1 MKLFDIILGR
11 KKVSAQYRR
20 DGSFVS
26 RWARPPSRNT
36 AEWLDMFSKS
46 PRLAVVER
54 IASDLA
60 NLTGHLYRVAPDGSR
75 TEITNHPFLDLL
87 DRPNPLYEMTSSAM
101 WRLNEIYL
109 MLVGESFMLIER
121 DAYERP
127 VELWNVPPHWVKM
140 TPYLGNP
147 GYLITSPS
155 GLTMTVSVDDM
166 FVMKQLNPLDPFM
179 RGLGA
184 AESVADE
191 VEIDEYAAKFQ
202 KRFFYNDAT
211 PPFVFLIPGATK
223 EQLDVFTADWE
234 KKHRGVDKSH
244 RMSALGGDVT
254 IEKLGD
260 AHGKDMGFLESRL
273 AMRDAVLAHFGVP
286 REIMGITENSNRAT
300 ADAAQYI
307 YAKNVLTP
315 RVSSREKALNM
326 QLLSMFGDDRLV
338 WKFDPVIPYDKEFD
352 KSRALEGWDAGL
364 LTKNEAR
371 GLLDMPGI
379 EGGDVYKTSITDLF
393 LREGDDPV
401 KVSQAIL
408 QPDLET
414 ADPVPGEKSLSMNI
428 TAMLRREEQAVRKH
442 SKSFE
447 SAISRHFAEQRSAI
461 QKALG
466 ISQKAED
473 TPAFDELSQ
482 YLLPDGT
489 LDMDLWNA
497 LEEAEQ
503 LRIADSVAA
512 GLLDWNAES
521 KKLQAMFMPLW
532 KEAYEAGVKLAEEYH
547 GITNITR
554 PEFVSVVKV
563 NGAKHIVGIEQTT
576 KDSIADIIADGIA
589 NGDSQAKLKKA
600 IYEEMD
606 TSHKRAKLIARQ
618 ETMMSLATGQFD
630 MMKAAGA
637 KTKTWHHRPQ
647 KDPRDG
653 THGKVDHVSMEG
665 ETIPINKAF
674 SNGLMY
680 PRDPADGRPEEVIN
694 CRCYLTYAFDDDTGA
709 GLKPNTAE
717 SLERSQPEA
726 EPHQE
731 LLEAQSQQ
739 TMGEYIRADGTFDLN
754 RAKTDY
760 EKFLQSAPE
769 KNRMYLQQALDGAEF
784 ERTNRPDVV
793 FAYRAKRD
801 AVQYNPE
808 HPFFEEYNLP
818 LVLTHE
824 LGHRIDRW
832 FVHSAEQSEFVSA
845 IRNAKAAFDK
855 SPDLFIR
862 FCKQKDKDGFLSD
875 IMSAVCRGGYKLPA
889 GHDAAYW
896 TPDRQA
902 KEIFTNLFALET
914 YNDAEKLAF
923 LKKHFPALME
933 AFNGF
938 GYLV

>member
-1 MKLFDIILGR
+1 MRLFDIIRGR
-11 KKVSAQYRR
+11 QKVSAQYRR

-26 RWARPPSRNT
+26 RWARPPSLNT
-36 AEWLDMFSKS
+36 AEWLNMFSKS

-60 NLTGHLYRVAPDGSR
+60 NLNGHLYRIAPDGSK
-75 TEITNHPFLDLL
+75 TEVMKHPFLDLMEH
-87 DRPNPLYEMTSSAM
+87 PNPLYEMTSSAM

-109 MLVGESFMLIER
+109 MLVGESFMLVER
-121 DAYERP
+121 DEYERP

-179 RGLGA
+179 RGLGV

-211 PPFVFLIPGATK
+211 PPFVFVIPGATK

-244 RMSALGGDVT
+244 RMAALGGDVRV
-254 IEKLGD
+254 EKLGD

-273 AMRDAVLAHFGVP
+273 AMRDAVLEHFGVP

-315 RVSSREKALNM
+315 RISNREQALNM
-326 QLLSMFGDDRLV
+326 QLLSMFDDDSLV
-338 WKFDPVIPYDKEFD
+338 WEFDQVIPYDKEFD

-371 GLLDMPGI
+371 GLLDMPGVD
-379 EGGDVYKTSITDLF
+379 GGDVYKTSITDLF
-393 LREGDDPV
+393 LRESDDPA

-408 QPDLET
+408 QDGLDAT
-414 ADPVPGEKSLSMNI
+414 APVPGEKSLPASV
-428 TAMLRREEQAVRKH
+428 TARLKSEEQAVRKH

-447 SAISRHFAEQRSAI
+447 AAISRHFAEQRSAI

-466 ISQKAED
+466 LSQKAED
-473 TPAFDELSQ
+473 TSAFDELSQ

-503 LRIADSVAA
+503 IRIANSVAS
-512 GLLDWNAES
+512 GLLDWSAES
-521 KKLQAMFMPLW
+521 KKLQAMFIPLW

-576 KDSIADIIADGIA
+576 RNSIADIIADGIA
-589 NGDSQAKLKKA
+589 NGASQAELKKA
-600 IYEEMD
+600 VYEEMD
-606 TSHKRAKLIARQ
+606 TSHRRAKLIARQ

-647 KDPRDG
+647 RTRG
-653 THGKVDHVSMEG
+653 TARMGKLTTFPWKGRQSPSTRRSPTG
-665 ETIPINKAF
+665 FSFRETRRTTARKRLSTA
-674 SNGLMY
+674 G
-680 PRDPADGRPEEVIN
+680 VI
-694 CRCYLTYAFDDDTGA
+694 
-709 GLKPNTAE
+709 
-717 SLERSQPEA
+717 
-726 EPHQE
+726 
-731 LLEAQSQQ
+731 
-739 TMGEYIRADGTFDLN
+739 
-754 RAKTDY
+754 
-760 EKFLQSAPE
+760 
-769 KNRMYLQQALDGAEF
+769 
-784 ERTNRPDVV
+784 
-793 FAYRAKRD
+793 
-801 AVQYNPE
+801 
-808 HPFFEEYNLP
+808 
-818 LVLTHE
+818 
-824 LGHRIDRW
+824 
-832 FVHSAEQSEFVSA
+832 
-845 IRNAKAAFDK
+845 
-855 SPDLFIR
+855 
-862 FCKQKDKDGFLSD
+862 
-875 IMSAVCRGGYKLPA
+875 
-889 GHDAAYW
+889 
-896 TPDRQA
+896 
-902 KEIFTNLFALET
+902 
-914 YNDAEKLAF
+914 
-923 LKKHFPALME
+923 
-933 AFNGF
+933 
-938 GYLV
+938 

>member
-428 TAMLRREEQAVRKH
+428 TAMLRREEHAVRKH

-473 TPAFDELSQ
+473 TLAFDELSQ
-482 YLLPDGT
+482 YLRSDGT

-521 KKLQAMFMPLW
+521 KKLQALFTPLW
-532 KEAYEAGVKLAEEYH
+532 KGAYETGVKLSEENY
-547 GITNITR
+547 GIININR
-554 PEFVSVVKV
+554 PEFVTAAKV

-606 TSHKRAKLIARQ
+606 TSHRRAKLIARQ

-637 KTKTWHHRPQ
+637 KIKTWHHRPQ

-665 ETIPINKAF
+665 ETVPINKAF

-694 CRCYLTYAFDDDTGA
+694 CRCYLTYGFEESLKPTLTEPPEETIMRADDTPEQTPLTIEQVKEIMTAQVEMLPEEQKQALQNYTGFA
-709 GLKPNTAE
+709 ATRINSAIHSGRITPAIQKEIDLLDTALKDGVMPETTVLHRDTVLSFLGLELSDKPTAEELLRVVRRTITNDIFTSASFENLGLPSRDTQIWLTVPTGYRGCQFIQSVALPKYKHQIEVLFARGLKYRVTDAKIEN
-717 SLERSQPEA
+717 
-726 EPHQE
+726 
-731 LLEAQSQQ
+731 
-739 TMGEYIRADGTFDLN
+739 GKYILFV
-754 RAKTDY
+754 
-760 EKFLQSAPE
+760 E
-769 KNRMYLQQALDGAEF
+769 
-784 ERTNRPDVV
+784 
-793 FAYRAKRD
+793 
-801 AVQYNPE
+801 
-808 HPFFEEYNLP
+808 
-818 LVLTHE
+818 VL
-824 LGHRIDRW
+824 
-832 FVHSAEQSEFVSA
+832 
-845 IRNAKAAFDK
+845 K
-855 SPDLFIR
+855 
-862 FCKQKDKDGFLSD
+862 
-875 IMSAVCRGGYKLPA
+875 
-889 GHDAAYW
+889 
-896 TPDRQA
+896 
-902 KEIFTNLFALET
+902 
-914 YNDAEKLAF
+914 
-923 LKKHFPALME
+923 
-933 AFNGF
+933 
-938 GYLV
+938 